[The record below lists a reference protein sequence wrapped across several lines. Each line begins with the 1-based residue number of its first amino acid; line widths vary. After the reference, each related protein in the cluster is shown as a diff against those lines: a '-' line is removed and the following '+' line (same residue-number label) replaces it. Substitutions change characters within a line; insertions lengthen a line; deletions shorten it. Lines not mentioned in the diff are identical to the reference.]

1 MAQRAAT
8 LPTEEKRIKVDWL
21 KVLGAIGTFAAFFI
35 VQSLNLPEVSPEG
48 QGALA
53 ILAAGIVVWITQP
66 IPMAHSSLIL
76 MVLAW
81 VLGYVPM
88 ETALSS
94 FADSTFWLLIA
105 ACGLGACIAA
115 SGLAKRIALT
125 ILSAI
130 GEPTYKRV
138 LAAAFVTTFAL
149 SFLIPSVLAKSIA
162 ILAVFTPLVPQFGV
176 NLKSNIGK
184 GITLSILLLGYV
196 GNGVLPT
203 AGIIAVL
210 VYGGLT
216 QAGYEVNFARW
227 ALIGVPAVVL
237 IFVATY
243 FFMLRFARPE
253 VEAVPAGREGIREQ
267 LKALPPMSL
276 QEGWTLAIT
285 LLILIN
291 WIFDPLNLGS
301 AAVGLLGVMLLL
313 MPMVGSMNI
322 SEFMQKGIPW
332 EIVILVGAIIGVS
345 AIVPATGVAP
355 VIGKLMLPV
364 LSLAKS
370 SVGVA
375 LSALILNL
383 IQWPLMIIVP
393 TIPLVIGPLVEA
405 GAAIG
410 MSPEG
415 VAVFYLMFF
424 PQFYFWAFA
433 TFTALAFKDEAAD
446 LKDWLIA
453 SAAVFVI
460 TVVVLFLIAAVWV
473 PIVS

>member
-1 MAQRAAT
+1 MAQNVAA
-8 LPTEEKRIKVDWL
+8 LPVKEPIKVNWL
-21 KVLGAIGTFAAFFI
+21 KVLGTVGAVAVFFL
-35 VQSLNLPEVSPEG
+35 VQSLTLPNVSPEG

-53 ILAAGIVVWITQP
+53 LLAGSIVAWITQP
-66 IPMAHSSLIL
+66 VPMAHSAIIA

-88 ETALSS
+88 ETALSGFS
-94 FADSTFWLLIA
+94 GSTFWLLIA
-105 ACGLGACIAA
+105 ACGLGACISA

-138 LAAAFVTTFAL
+138 LAAVFVTTFAL

-162 ILAVFTPLVPQFGV
+162 ILAVFTPLVPLFGV
-176 NLKSNIGK
+176 DLKSNIGK

-203 AGIIAVL
+203 AGINAVL

-216 QAGYEVNFARW
+216 QAGYDVDFARW
-227 ALIGVPAVVL
+227 ALVGVPAVVL

-243 FFMLRFARPE
+243 FFMLRFAKPE
-253 VEAVPAGREGIREQ
+253 VEAVPGGREGIREQ

-276 QEGWTLAIT
+276 QEAWTLAVT
-285 LLILIN
+285 LLILVN

-313 MPMVGSMNI
+313 MPVVGSMNI
-322 SEFMQKGIPW
+322 SQFMQKGIPW
-332 EIVILVGAIIGVS
+332 EIVILVGAVLGVA
-345 AIVPATGVAP
+345 AIVPATGVGP
-355 VIGKLMLPV
+355 VIGEMMLPV

-370 SVGVA
+370 TVGLA
-375 LSALILNL
+375 LATLILNL
-383 IQWPLMIIVP
+383 VQWPLMIIVP
-393 TIPLVIGPLVEA
+393 TIPLVTGPLVEA
-405 GAAIG
+405 GAAVG
-410 MSPEG
+410 MSPEA

-433 TFTALAFKDEAAD
+433 IFTALAFKDDVAN
-446 LKDWLIA
+446 LKDWLI
-453 SAAVFVI
+453 SSSAVFVI
-460 TVVVLFLIAAVWV
+460 TVVVLFLVAAVWV
-473 PIVS
+473 PLVS